1 MDIEELQTSNSFGR
15 QGMSFEGFMTA
26 GNSIEGKVDTVEAIE
41 DTKNPQ
47 HEVKFSPLVSYIS
60 ERYERAKDRRRNDET
75 RWLRAYSNYRGQ
87 YTAFT
92 EFEKS
97 QIFMK
102 ITKTKV
108 LAAYSQVIDVLF
120 ANNKFP
126 IGVEATPVPLGI
138 ADAVHFDP
146 QAPKTS
152 GNSPAGSALVSRK
165 SILDELGPLT
175 QKLEPVKDSL
185 KEGPGKTAS
194 SATFEPAKE
203 AAKKMEKK
211 FFDQLSEAD
220 ANKSLRLSVFEM
232 ALLGSGAYKGPIAR
246 KKEYPRWDKK
256 GLYTP
261 VEQTIPDFHHVSLW
275 NLYPDPE
282 VTKIEDAEFIIERH
296 KMNKSQL
303 RALKNRPYFRDNVI
317 NEVIADGPN
326 YQPEYWEGTLEDYKS
341 TDQSES
347 YEVLEFWGIADKDF
361 EDLTDLKIP
370 DIYKDKDQVQINVF
384 ICNGRIIRLAYNP
397 FTPARIPYFL
407 TPYELNP
414 YSIFGVGVAENMED
428 TQTLMN
434 GFMRLAVDN
443 GVLSSNVA
451 FEVNKTF
458 LEDGQD
464 MTMKPGK
471 VFYTEG
477 QGGQAIHTLKWD
489 NVTQECLSLFD
500 KARQLAD
507 EATGIPSYSHG
518 QSNIQSVGRTASGM
532 SMLMGASA
540 QNIKTVV
547 KNIDDYLL
555 MPLGKALFAF
565 NMQFFFDEDIVGD
578 LAIIP
583 RATESLMRNEIRA
596 QRLQQALQTTANPMD
611 APFVKRDYILRELFE
626 SNDIDP
632 DKAVN
637 DPREALLQA
646 EAMKQMM
653 LAQGIDPNQQSPQQG
668 QVGSPTGAPSGPGA
682 GGTVAPGLAP
692 NPGVQGNSSN
702 GGTGGTP
709 PNNQPP
715 GTRTQ

>member
-1 MDIEELQTSNSFGR
+1 MDLTNKTPNAFGK

-26 GNSIEGKVDTVEAIE
+26 GQTIDQATAEIEALE
-41 DTKNPQ
+41 DTKSAQ
-47 HEVKFSPLVSYIS
+47 DEIKHSPLVSYIYDRF
-60 ERYERAKDRRRNDET
+60 ERSKNRRLTDEQ

-87 YTAFT
+87 YAPFT

-126 IGVEATPVPLGI
+126 IGVEPTPVPLGI
-138 ADAVHFDP
+138 EESVHFDP
-146 QAPKTS
+146 QDPT
-152 GNSPAGSALVSRK
+152 AGQNQQGSSATVARPD
-165 SILDELGPLT
+165 ILESLGVL
-175 QKLEPVKDSL
+175 KERLDPVKEKL
-185 KEGPGKTAS
+185 KAGPGTTPS
-194 SATFEPAKE
+194 SITFEPAKE
-203 AAKKMEKK
+203 SAKKMEKK

-220 ANKSLRLSVFEM
+220 ANKTLRLTIFEM
-232 ALLGSGAYKGPIAR
+232 ALLGSGAYKGPVAR
-246 KKEYPRWDKK
+246 KKEYPKWDKEGK
-256 GLYTP
+256 YSP
-261 VEQTIPDFHHVSLW
+261 IDKTIADFHHVSIW

-282 VTKIEDAEFIIERH
+282 VTKIEDAEYLVERH

-303 RALKNRPYFRDNVI
+303 RALKNRPYFRS
-317 NEVIADGPN
+317 EVIDDVIKGGPN
-326 YQPEYWEGTLEDYKS
+326 YIPEYWESTLEDYKS
-341 TDQSES
+341 RDQSES

-361 EDLTDLKIP
+361 EELTGIEIP
-370 DIYKDKDQVQINVF
+370 DTFKDKDQVQINVF
-384 ICNGRIIRLAYNP
+384 VCNNRIIRLAYNP

-407 TPYELNP
+407 CPYELNP

-443 GVLSSNVA
+443 GVLSSNIS

-464 MTMKPGK
+464 MTMRPGK
-471 VFYTEG
+471 VYYTEG
-477 QGGQAIHTLKWD
+477 NAGQAIHSLKWD
-489 NVTQECLSLFD
+489 NVTQECLMLFD

-518 QSNIQSVGRTASGM
+518 QSNIQSVGRTAAGM

-555 MPLGKALFAF
+555 MPLGRALFAF
-565 NMQFFFDEDIVGD
+565 NMQFFFSEDIVGD
-578 LAIIP
+578 LEIIP
-583 RATESLMRNEIRA
+583 RATESLMRNEVRA
-596 QRLQQALQTTANPMD
+596 QRLQQALQVTANPMD
-611 APFVKRDYILRELFE
+611 APFVRRDYLLRELFE
-626 SNDIDP
+626 SNDVDP

-637 DPREALLQA
+637 DPRGAVLQA
-646 EAMKQMM
+646 ESIRKYNEAM
-653 LAQGIDPNQQSPQQG
+653 GIDPNKMGGSG
-668 QVGSPTGAPSGPGA
+668 ANTGSPTGAPSGPGM
-682 GGTVAPGLAP
+682 GGNVAPGMAP
-692 NPGVQGNSSN
+692 NPGQPGFSSN

-715 GTRTQ
+715 GSRTQ

>member
-1 MDIEELQTSNSFGR
+1 MDMENKTPNSFGKL
-15 QGMSFEGFMTA
+15 GSSFEGFMTA
-26 GNSIEGKVDTVEAIE
+26 GATIDHAIDDVETLK
-41 DTKNPQ
+41 DTKDPQ
-47 HEVKFSPLVSYIS
+47 DEVKHSPLVSYIK
-60 ERYERAKDRRRNDET
+60 ERFERSKDRRKNDEM

-87 YTAFT
+87 YAPFT

-108 LAAYSQVIDVLF
+108 LAAYSQIIDILF
-120 ANNKFP
+120 SNNKFP
-126 IGVEATPVPLGI
+126 LGIEPSPVPLGI
-138 ADAVHFDP
+138 AESVHFDP
-146 QAPKTS
+146 QEPQS
-152 GNSPAGSALVSRK
+152 QGGSTNTVVRPD
-165 SILDELGPLT
+165 ILEELGPYKE
-175 QKLEPVKDSL
+175 KLSGVEDKL
-185 KEGPGKTAS
+185 KNGPGTS
-194 SATFEPAKE
+194 PTSVTFEPAKE

-211 FFDQLSEAD
+211 FFDQLAEAD
-220 ANKSLRLSVFEM
+220 ANKTLRLTVFEM
-232 ALLGSGAYKGPIAR
+232 ALLGSGAYKGPVAK
-246 KKEYPRWDKK
+246 KKEYPKWDKQGSYSPIEK
-256 GLYTP
+256 
-261 VEQTIPDFHHVSLW
+261 TIADFHHVSIW

-282 VTKIEDAEFIIERH
+282 VTKIEDAEYLIERH
-296 KMNKSQL
+296 KMNKTQL
-303 RALKNRPYFRDNVI
+303 RALKNRPHFREDVI
-317 NEVIADGPN
+317 EEVIKDGPN
-326 YQPEYWEGTLEDYKS
+326 YEPEYWESTLEDYKS
-341 TDQSES
+341 RDQSES

-361 EDLTDLKIP
+361 EELTDIKIP
-370 DIYKDKDQVQINVF
+370 NVYKDKDQVQINIF
-384 ICNGRIIRLAYNP
+384 ICNNRIIRLAYNP

-407 TPYELNP
+407 CPYELNP

-443 GVLSSNVA
+443 GILSSNIS
-451 FEVNKTF
+451 FEVNKTY

-464 MTMKPGK
+464 MTMRPGK
-471 VFYTEG
+471 VYYTEG
-477 QGGQAIHTLKWD
+477 NAGQAIHSLKWD
-489 NVTQECLSLFD
+489 NVTTECLMLFD

-518 QSNIQSVGRTASGM
+518 QSNIQSIGRTASGM

-555 MPLGKALFAF
+555 MPLGRSLFAF
-565 NMQFFFDEDIVGD
+565 NMQFFFDEEIVGD
-578 LAIIP
+578 LDIVP

-611 APFVKRDYILRELFE
+611 APFVRRDYILRELFQ

-637 DPREALLQA
+637 DPREAVLQA
-646 EAMKQMM
+646 EAMKKLNEAM
-653 LAQGIDPNQQSPQQG
+653 GIDPNKMAQ
-668 QVGSPTGAPSGPGA
+668 GSPPPAGPQGPN
-682 GGTVAPGLAP
+682 TPTTTP
-692 NPGVQGNSSN
+692 NPGSQGFSSN

-715 GTRTQ
+715 GSRMQ

>member
-1 MDIEELQTSNSFGR
+1 MDLTNKTPNAFGK

-26 GNSIEGKVDTVEAIE
+26 GQTIDQDIAEIEALPDSKSNQDEI
-41 DTKNPQ
+41 KY
-47 HEVKFSPLVSYIS
+47 SPLVSYIN
-60 ERYERAKDRRRNDET
+60 ERFERAKNRRLRDEQ

-87 YTAFT
+87 YAPFT

-108 LAAYSQVIDVLF
+108 LAAYAQVIDVLF

-126 IGVEATPVPLGI
+126 IGVEPTPVPLGI
-138 ADAVHFDP
+138 EESVHFDP
-146 QAPKTS
+146 QTPAKPSELSATTS
-152 GNSPAGSALVSRK
+152 RQ
-165 SILDELGPLT
+165 SILEALGPLEKT
-175 QKLEPVKDSL
+175 LEPVKDKLES
-185 KEGPGKTAS
+185 GPGKSPTS
-194 SATFEPAKE
+194 VTFEPAKE

-220 ANKSLRLSVFEM
+220 ANKTLRLTVFEM
-232 ALLGSGAYKGPIAR
+232 ALLGTGAYKGPVAK
-246 KKEYPRWDKK
+246 KKEYPKWDKTGK
-256 GLYTP
+256 YAP
-261 VEQTIPDFHHVSLW
+261 VDKTIADFHHVSIW

-282 VTKIEDAEFIIERH
+282 ITKPEDAEFIVERH

-303 RALKNRPYFRDNVI
+303 RALKRRPHFRENVI
-317 NEVIADGPN
+317 DQVIADGPN
-326 YQPEYWEGTLEDYKS
+326 YVPEYWEDTLEDHKS
-341 TDQSES
+341 RDASES
-347 YEVLEFWGIADKDF
+347 YEVLEFWGVADSDF
-361 EDLTDLKIP
+361 EELTGIDIP
-370 DIYKDKDQVQINVF
+370 DTYKDKDQVQINVF
-384 ICNGRIIRLAYNP
+384 VCNNKIIRLAYNP
-397 FTPARIPYFL
+397 FTPARIPYFIC
-407 TPYELNP
+407 PYELNP

-443 GVLSSNVA
+443 GVLSSNVS
-451 FEVNKTF
+451 FEVNKTY

-471 VFYTEG
+471 VYYTEG
-477 QGGQAIHTLKWD
+477 NAGQAIHSLKWD
-489 NVTQECLSLFD
+489 NVTQECLMLFD

-518 QSNIQSVGRTASGM
+518 QTNIQSTGRTASGM

-555 MPLGKALFAF
+555 MPLGRALFAF
-565 NMQFFFDEDIVGD
+565 NMQFFFDEEIQGD
-578 LAIIP
+578 LEIIP
-583 RATESLMRNEIRA
+583 RATESLMRNEVRA
-596 QRLQQALQTTANPMD
+596 QRLQQALQITANPMD
-611 APFVKRDYILRELFE
+611 APFVRRDVLLRELFE

-637 DPREALLQA
+637 DPRMAALQA
-646 EAMKQMM
+646 EVIRQMNEAM
-653 LAQGIDPNQQSPQQG
+653 GIDPNKMG
-668 QVGSPTGAPSGPGA
+668 GAGANVGSPTGAPTGPGA
-682 GGTVAPGLAP
+682 GGSITPGMSP
-692 NPGVQGNSSN
+692 NPGQEGFSSN

-715 GTRTQ
+715 GSRMQ